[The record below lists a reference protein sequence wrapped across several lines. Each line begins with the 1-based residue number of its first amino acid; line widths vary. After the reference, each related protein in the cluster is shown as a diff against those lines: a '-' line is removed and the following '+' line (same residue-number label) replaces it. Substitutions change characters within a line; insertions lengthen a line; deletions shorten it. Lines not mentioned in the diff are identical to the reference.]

1 MRTDLNSPPH
11 ARVDALL
18 QWLRDTP
25 KADAES
31 RCATYGTSVG
41 YLRQIAYGYK
51 QAGLNGADIE
61 RITEGAV
68 TRRHLRPDDCERIW
82 PELAHPPAQPAAAQE
97 GA

>member
-1 MRTDLNSPPH
+1 MRTESNSPPY

-25 KADAES
+25 KAEAES
-31 RCATYGTSVG
+31 RCANHGTSVG

-61 RITEGAV
+61 RITDGVV
-68 TRRHLRPDDCERIW
+68 TRRQLRPEDCERIW
-82 PELAHPPAQPAAAQE
+82 PELAAGVREEAA
-97 GA
+97 